1 MKANQSYFESA
12 IKARG
17 MPLGK
22 LLSDE
27 SSDVKS
33 VYEWHTPEYSQ
44 VMTATVREGSY
55 LLQVEITIIF
65 NLRDRRAE
73 VTTNF
78 IPMQSAI
85 EYLAIVLY
93 HHNWSAQL

>member
-1 MKANQSYFESA
+1 MKKNQSYFESA

-27 SSDVKS
+27 CNDVKS

-44 VMTATVREGSY
+44 VMTATVCECSD
-55 LLQVEITIIF
+55 LLQVEITLIF
-65 NLRDRRAE
+65 NIRDRRAE
-73 VTTNF
+73 VYTNF
-78 IPMQSAI
+78 IPMHTAI
-85 EYLAIVLY
+85 EYLAIVIY